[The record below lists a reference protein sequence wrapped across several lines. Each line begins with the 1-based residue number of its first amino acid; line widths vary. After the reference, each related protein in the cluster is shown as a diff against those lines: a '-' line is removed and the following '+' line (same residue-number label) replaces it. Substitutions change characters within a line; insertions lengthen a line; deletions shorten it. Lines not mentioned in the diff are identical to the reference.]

1 MVVTPN
7 MLGLPI
13 KRGEDPRLVSGS
25 GAYLEDLV
33 LPGLVHLA
41 FARSPHA
48 HARLTGIDVSAARE
62 MPGVL
67 AIFTAADADAV
78 LPVDLPGDWP
88 PFGEGD
94 HQPPNK
100 ILARDKVRF
109 VGEAIAAV
117 VATSRAEAFDAI
129 DTIEID

>member
-25 GAYLEDLV
+25 GAYLEDLALTGV
-33 LPGLVHLA
+33 VHLV

-48 HARLTGIDVSAARE
+48 HARVNSIDVSPARE
-62 MPGVL
+62 MPGIL
-67 AIFTAADADAV
+67 AVATGADVDAL
-78 LPVDLPGDWP
+78 LPVDLPTDWP
-88 PFGEGD
+88 PFEIED
-94 HQPPNK
+94 HRPPNK

-109 VGEAIAAV
+109 VGEPIVAV
-117 VATSRAEAFDAI
+117 VAA
-129 DTIEID
+129 

>member
-25 GAYLEDLV
+25 GAYLEDLA
-33 LPGLVHLA
+33 LPGVVHLV

-48 HARLTGIDVSAARE
+48 HARIDTVDVAAARG
-62 MPGVL
+62 MPGIVAL
-67 AIFTAADADAV
+67 LTAADVDAI

-88 PFGEGD
+88 PFEVNNP
-94 HQPPNK
+94 PPNK
-100 ILARDKVRF
+100 ILARDKARF
-109 VGEAIAAV
+109 VGEPIV
-117 VATSRAEAFDAI
+117 G
-129 DTIEID
+129 